1 MKKIN
6 FKNINEVLY
15 EETLPNKLKVIYYK
29 TKKTK
34 NFYITVSTLYGAGV
48 TKYKKNG
55 KVINV
60 IPGTAHFLEHRIMDF
75 TKNKKAMKL
84 ISDLGSMPNAY
95 TMHDITNYNI
105 FGGTDLIKNLELLL
119 DRVFKPNIREEDV
132 ISERGIIGEEIDMEQ
147 DNINTV
153 LLYSAMNNT
162 FKTDKSMCIPVLGEK
177 ADIEKI
183 TSEYL
188 ISIYNDFYTYD
199 KMHIVVCGD
208 FDIEEVSNY
217 IHDYFKGTKCSD
229 EKVKILYDKESDKV
243 DVNYFEINREVVKDK
258 TGVVFKI
265 PVKCF
270 KGIKNNDLNRYL
282 NILFTCMYGS
292 TSTVKS
298 DLEKMGITGFNFLTK
313 RVNNYFV
320 IILIGSGD
328 SNKFVNFIL
337 NSVKNIKISKV
348 DFESKIKVM
357 ISQLILDF
365 EDVINVESFI
375 TDQIKFNGKIVRNA
389 KDELLKLDYGV
400 FKDIY
405 KNLNF
410 NNRSVLRIT
419 NSNS

>member
-1 MKKIN
+1 MKKID
-6 FKNINEVLY
+6 FKSINEVLF
-15 EETLPNKLKVIYYK
+15 EEILPNKLKVIYYK

-34 NFYITVSTLYGAGV
+34 NFYITISTLYGAGV

-55 KVINV
+55 KVIDV

-84 ISDLGSMPNAY
+84 INDLGSMPNAY

-119 DRVFKPNIREEDV
+119 DRVFKPNIKEDDV
-132 ISERGIIGEEIDMEQ
+132 ISEKGIIGEEIDMEQ

-162 FKTDKSMCIPVLGEK
+162 FKKDKSMCIPVLGEK

-188 ISIYNDFYTYD
+188 IGIYNDFYTYD

-208 FDIEEVSNY
+208 YIIQEVSNY
-217 IHDYFKGTKCSD
+217 IHDYFKETKCND
-229 EKVKILYDKESDKV
+229 EKVKVLYDKETDNVKV
-243 DVNYFEINREVVKDK
+243 DYFEINREVVKDK
-258 TGVVFKI
+258 TAVVFKI
-265 PVKCF
+265 PVKEF
-270 KGIKNNDLNRYL
+270 KNIKNNDLNRYL

-292 TSTVKS
+292 TSFIKYN
-298 DLEKMGITGFNFLTK
+298 LEKNGITGFNFLTK

-320 IILIGSGD
+320 IILYGSGN
-328 SNKFVNFIL
+328 SSKFIKFIMD
-337 NSVKNIKISKV
+337 SVKNIKISKE

-365 EDVINVESFI
+365 EDVVNVEGFI
-375 TDQIKFNGKIVRNA
+375 TDQIKFNGKIIKNA
-389 KDELLKLDYGV
+389 KNELLKLDYNI
-400 FKDIY
+400 FKSIY

-410 NNRSVLRIT
+410 NNKSILRIT